1 MDFHEAYTVR
11 MFYSGQTQFQEDE
24 FFAASETVA
33 YNYAAD
39 VAKAA
44 GASHFNVSK
53 GKDRPR
59 GSACHFQKEIK

>member
-1 MDFHEAYTVR
+1 MDFHEAYTIR
-11 MFYSGQTQFQEDE
+11 MFYNGQKEFQEDE

-53 GKDRPR
+53 GKIDREEAPVISR
-59 GSACHFQKEIK
+59 KRS